1 VAGGATRG
9 SAAGRLMAGHA
20 NPLGGQQ
27 DVGCLAAAVG
37 SVAMLAIQLGMAGMI
52 EVRRREPA
60 IRWGDRGNLVGFT
73 DDMAVG
79 ASGEMSPAFAG
90 KARGARASISGVE
103 DQTFQG
109 FAGTEHRPEAGE
121 LGLGEVIHL
130 VPGVE
135 AFPAGQ
141 FRVGQRQG
149 AHGGPCG
156 GDVPVR
162 HGQFGMRG
170 IQLEPMADLAMLGE
184 LHAGHGGT
192 GGIRHVAIRAGEGSA
207 LDPHGLAQ
215 MDRVIEPESGGIGG
229 LLSEHAELGVSLP
242 ELREKVG
249 ATALRSGCR
258 VGSDPGWGRGI
269 ELGRGKAV
277 TLDGSGGHDRGLV
290 MAIGAAFIG
299 RRGELGTAMFLVA
312 GRAARLVR
320 HARLMP
326 LMVWVT
332 GGAVQVD
339 AGHGMRPTDD
349 GSELLKVPGGGFR
362 AQS

>member
-1 VAGGATRG
+1 MAGGATRG

-20 NPLGGQQ
+20 NLLGGQQ

-37 SVAMLAIQLGMAGMI
+37 SVAMLAIQLGVAGMI

-79 ASGEMSPAFAG
+79 ASGEMRPAFA
-90 KARGARASISGVE
+90 RQSPGARSSLCGPEHQA
-103 DQTFQG
+103 FQG
-109 FAGTEHRPEAGE
+109 FARAEHHSQAGE
-121 LGLGEVIHL
+121 IGLGEVIHL
-130 VPGVE
+130 DSGVE
-135 AFPAGQ
+135 AFPARQ

-149 AHGGPCG
+149 AHGGASG
-156 GDVPVR
+156 GGVPVR
-162 HGQFGMRG
+162 HGQFGMCG
-170 IQLEPMADLAMLGE
+170 IQLETMADLAMRFE
-184 LHAGHGGT
+184 LHAGHGGA
-192 GGIRHVAIRAGEGSA
+192 GGIRDVTIRAGEHPT

-215 MDRVIEPESGGIGG
+215 VDRVIESEGGGIGG

-242 ELREKVG
+242 EFREEVG
-249 ATALRSGCR
+249 ATALRSGGQ
-258 VGSDPGWGRGI
+258 VGADAGWGRGI
-269 ELGRGKAV
+269 ELGRGKTV
-277 TLDGSGGHDRGLV
+277 TPDGSGGHDSGLV
-290 MAIGAAFIG
+290 MAIGATVIG
-299 RRGELGTAMFLVA
+299 RRGELGTAMFLVT

-320 HARLMP
+320 HAWLMP
-326 LMVWVT
+326 LMMWVT